1 MLINKIKIKSI
12 CSRRDFFAA
21 AATMGAG
28 MAFVPFSGWAADEM
42 DPKVVSIVASTIGID
57 THNHIDVPLT
67 AADVPGPDLD
77 LVGEMKRSG
86 LSAICATFAVDYQRL
101 GQPGVAYERFQS
113 ALASMEVQLARNH
126 MRRALTLKDL
136 QTAHQQGQPTVIQA
150 VEGGHFLEG
159 HLDRLGVAYQQG
171 LRVLGLLHDSDAS
184 VPLGD
189 IYTNPPHWGGL
200 TEFGASVVRECNR
213 LGILIDLTHSSADTV
228 AAALKISTQPMAFTH
243 TGLDTRLGNN
253 PSMGQMMRPRLI
265 SKEHAKVIADAGGV
279 VGIWT
284 HLVDSPAEYVQA
296 VRAMADVV
304 GIDHVCIGTDTK
316 LTPPARFG
324 GFGGPGG
331 PGGPGGGPNSG
342 PGGPGTGQI
351 GVPNGFGGPD
361 GGTNRVGRPDG
372 DRRGPGPG
380 GGRPRVGERTNQVWA
395 DQKVGFYFAVVAEM
409 VKQGFTAEE
418 IGKVGGGNFCRAFDA
433 ATAGHA

>member
-1 MLINKIKIKSI
+1 MSKMKIKSD
-12 CSRRDFFAA
+12 CSRRDFLTAA
-21 AATMGAG
+21 VTVGAG
-28 MAFVPFSGWAADEM
+28 MTFVPFAAWAAAET
-42 DPKVVSIVASTIGID
+42 DPKVASIVAGTIGID

-67 AADVPGPDLD
+67 VADVPGPDLD

-101 GQPGVAYERFQS
+101 GQPGVAYDRFQN
-113 ALASMEVQLARNH
+113 ALTSMDAQLARNH
-126 MRRALTLKDL
+126 MQRALTLKAL
-136 QTAHQQGQPTVIQA
+136 QLAHQQGLPTVIQA

-159 HLDRLGVAYQQG
+159 HLERLEAAYQRG

-200 TEFGASVVRECNR
+200 TEFGASVVKECNR
-213 LGILIDLTHSSADTV
+213 LGILIDLTHASADTV
-228 AAALKISTQPMAFTH
+228 AAALKLSTQPMVFTH
-243 TGLDTRLGNN
+243 TGLDTRLGSN

-279 VGIWT
+279 VGVWT

-316 LTPPARFG
+316 LTPSAHF
-324 GFGGPGG
+324 GG
-331 PGGPGGGPNSG
+331 PGGPGGGPNG
-342 PGGPGTGQI
+342 P
-351 GVPNGFGGPD
+351 GGPD
-361 GGTNRVGRPDG
+361 GGPNGLGGPGGGTNRFGG
-372 DRRGPGPG
+372 SGGERRGPGPG
-380 GGRPRVGERTNQVWA
+380 GGRPRVGERTNQAWA
-395 DQKVGFYFAVVAEM
+395 DQKVGFYFAVVSEM
-409 VKQGFTAEE
+409 VKQGFTEEE
-418 IGKVGGGNFCRAFDA
+418 IGRVGGGNFCRVFDS
-433 ATAGHA
+433 ATVGHA